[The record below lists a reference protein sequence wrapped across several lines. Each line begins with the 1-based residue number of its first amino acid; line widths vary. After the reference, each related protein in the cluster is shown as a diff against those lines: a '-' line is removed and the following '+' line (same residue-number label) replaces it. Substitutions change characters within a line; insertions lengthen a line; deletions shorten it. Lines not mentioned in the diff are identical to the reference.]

1 MNTQPTFIR
10 QCRTLAVTLVAGMI
24 IAACT
29 SIQPPTTEMAVAEAA
44 VQRANTA
51 DTRDGAPAALQLAI
65 DKLSSARNAFERE
78 DYALASQLAQ
88 QTQVDAE
95 LAEALAQTATAEIA
109 AQETQ
114 AAARALR
121 DGLNR

>member
-1 MNTQPTFIR
+1 LNKITLK
-10 QCRTLAVTLVAGMI
+10 CRTATVVLMAALI
-24 IAACT
+24 LAACS
-29 SIQPPTTEMAVAEAA
+29 SIPPPTAQMAVAESA

-51 DTRDGAPAALQLAI
+51 DTRTGAPGELQIAI
-65 DKLSSARNAFERE
+65 AKLTSARAAFERK
-78 DYALASQLAQ
+78 DYLLAGQLAQ

-95 LAEALAQTATAEIA
+95 LAEALAQARTADVA

-121 DGLNR
+121 DELNR

>member
-1 MNTQPTFIR
+1 MNTQATLMHK
-10 QCRTLAVTLVAGMI
+10 CRTATMTLVVAMML
-24 IAACT
+24 AAC
-29 SIQPPTTEMAVAEAA
+29 SSVQPPTTEMAVAESA

-51 DTRDGAPAALQLAI
+51 DTRDGAPAQLQIAI
-65 DKLSSARNAFERE
+65 AKLDSARSAFERE
-78 DYALASQLAQ
+78 DYELADQLAQ

-95 LAEALAQTATAEIA
+95 LAEAIAQAVTAELA